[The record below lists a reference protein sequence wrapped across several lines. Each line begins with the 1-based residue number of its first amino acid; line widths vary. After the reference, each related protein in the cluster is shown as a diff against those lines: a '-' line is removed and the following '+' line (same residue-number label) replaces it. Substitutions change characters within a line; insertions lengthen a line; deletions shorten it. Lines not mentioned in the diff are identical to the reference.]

1 MSNTL
6 VLIDC
11 NPQDSTG
18 EQLESMLA
26 SAGVGDQLRR
36 EIVVDPAHITFDRT
50 WFSNQSSLIFL
61 LLLPVHAE
69 SGGALIQSIK
79 KEQPDI
85 PIIVVVDALGP
96 VDTLELLR
104 KGASDLITPPLKV
117 SDTLPRVWRLL
128 EQLDARASTIRNLM
142 ERVGLKSLVGQA
154 PNFLAEIKKI
164 PLIARCD
171 SRVLICGET
180 GTGKEMCARA
190 IHYLSPRKSRPFI
203 PVNCGAIPTEL
214 VENELFGHDRGAFT
228 GANSSKPGLIQEAE
242 GGTLFLDEIDSLPP
256 MSQVKLLRFLQEK
269 EYRRLGASK
278 VRQADVRVLAAS
290 NAPLEEALR
299 SGRIRQDLYY
309 RLNVLSIT
317 LPPLR
322 ERRADIAT
330 LAQHFVSKF
339 ADRLIRIS
347 PQALQKLTFYDWPG
361 NVRELEHAI
370 ERAVMF
376 CETST
381 IEQADIVLPA
391 TQTRLQEE
399 SFQEAKARV
408 VEQFEKEYIQNLLLS
423 HQGNIS
429 KAAQAANK
437 NRRAFWELIRKH
449 QMDVRVFKTGR
460 RINTDQDISP
470 R

>member
-1 MSNTL
+1 MGNTL
-6 VLIDC
+6 LLIDS
-11 NPQDSTG
+11 NPQSNTG

-26 SAGVGDQLRR
+26 SAGVGDQLQR
-36 EIVVDPAHITFDRT
+36 EIVVDPAHLSLDQN
-50 WFSNQSSLIFL
+50 WFVERGTGKPSLIFL
-61 LLLPVHAE
+61 LLLPSHAGAGGTLIE
-69 SGGALIQSIK
+69 SIRKAH
-79 KEQPDI
+79 PDI
-85 PIIVVVDALGP
+85 PIIVVVDELGP
-96 VDTLELLR
+96 TETLDLLH
-104 KGASDLITPPLKV
+104 KGASDLITPPLRIG
-117 SDTLPRVWRLL
+117 DTLPRVWRLL
-128 EQLDARASTIRNLM
+128 EQLDRRRTVVQNLM
-142 ERVGLKSLVGQA
+142 QRVRLKFMVGQA
-154 PNFLAEIKKI
+154 PNFLAEIKKL

-190 IHYLSPRKSRPFI
+190 IHYLSPRKSGPFV

-228 GANSSKPGLIQEAE
+228 GANSSKAGLIEEAE
-242 GGTLFLDEIDSLPP
+242 GGTLFLDEIDCLPP

-269 EYRRLGASK
+269 EFRRLGSAKS
-278 VRQADVRVLAAS
+278 RQSDVRVLAAS

-299 SGRIRQDLYY
+299 SGRVRQDLYY
-309 RLNVLSIT
+309 RLNVFSLS

-322 ERRADIAT
+322 ERRMDIPT
-330 LAQHFVSKF
+330 LAQHFVAKF
-339 ADRLIRIS
+339 TAEVDDRVVRIS
-347 PQALQKLTFYDWPG
+347 PAALQKLTFYDWPG
-361 NVRELEHAI
+361 NVRELEHVI

-376 CETST
+376 CETSSL
-381 IEQADIVLPA
+381 EAADIVLPGTPA
-391 TQTRLQEE
+391 LQQEV

-449 QMDVRVFKTGR
+449 QMDVRVFKQR
-460 RINTDQDISP
+460 A
-470 R
+470 

>member
-6 VLIDC
+6 LLIDC
-11 NPQDSTG
+11 NPQNSTG

-36 EIVVDPAHITFDRT
+36 EIVVDPAQISFDQSWLGDRS
-50 WFSNQSSLIFL
+50 SNKSSLIFF
-61 LLLPVHAE
+61 LLLPAHAE
-69 SGGALIQSIK
+69 SGGALIEAIK
-79 KEQPDI
+79 KQQPDL
-85 PIIVVVDALGP
+85 PIIVVVDELGP
-96 VDTLELLR
+96 VDTLELLH
-104 KGASDLITPPLKV
+104 KGASDLITPPLRV
-117 SDTLPRVWRLL
+117 GDTLPRVWRLL
-128 EQLDARASTIRNLM
+128 EKLDQRASTVQTLL
-142 ERVGLKSLVGQA
+142 ERVGMKLMVGQA

-171 SRVLICGET
+171 SRVLISGET

-190 IHYLSPRKSRPFI
+190 IHYLSPRKSRPFV

-228 GANSSKPGLIQEAE
+228 GANSAKAGLIQEAE
-242 GGTLFLDEIDSLPP
+242 GGTLFLDEIDCLPA

-269 EYRRLGASK
+269 EYRRLGSSK

-290 NAPLEEALR
+290 NAPLEEALE
-299 SGRIRQDLYY
+299 SGRVRQDLYY
-309 RLNVLSIT
+309 RLNVLSIS

-322 ERRADIAT
+322 ERRMDIPT
-330 LAQHFVSKF
+330 LAQHFVAKF
-339 ADRLIRIS
+339 AAELDDRVTRIS
-347 PQALQKLTFYDWPG
+347 AQALQKLTFNDWPG

-376 CETST
+376 CATAT
-381 IEQADIVLPA
+381 IEESDIVLPA
-391 TQTRLQEE
+391 THTRQQGE
-399 SFQEAKARV
+399 SFQEAKAKV
-408 VEQFEKEYIQNLLLS
+408 IEQFEKEYIQNLLLS

-449 QMDVRVFKTGR
+449 QMDVRAFKQR
-460 RINTDQDISP
+460 A
-470 R
+470 